1 MARQRFKLNRVCSS
15 ENYERSQ
22 EIRRDF
28 IRRFHSE
35 NVEEIH
41 KISSTIIIRKRYYVS
56 CFGKLI
62 EVSEER
68 ALRLEKTMKIIKK

>member
-1 MARQRFKLNRVCSS
+1 MARQRFKLNRICSS
-15 ENYERSQ
+15 ENYEKSQ

-35 NVEEIH
+35 NVGEIH
-41 KISSTIIIRKRYYVS
+41 RISSTIVVKTRYFVQ

-68 ALRLEKTMKIIKK
+68 ALRLEKTMKIIRK